1 MKATKGKSPA
11 ATPKKEPKTSKR
23 TAKLAKAE
31 KLTTPRADSK
41 NSKILELIGRSK
53 GATLAEIVTVAGW
66 QKHAIRGSISTL
78 AGKYGFV
85 VNRDVGREN

>member
-53 GATLAEIVTVAGW
+53 GAILAEIVTLAGW
-66 QKHAIRGSISTL
+66 QKHAICGSISTL
-78 AGKYGFV
+78 ASKYGFV
-85 VNRDVGREN
+85 VNRDVACEN